1 MTQRLQTRLDKLKA
15 ENRTGLVSF
24 IMAGDPTY
32 DASLAT
38 LNALPAAGADIVELG
53 MAFSDPMAD
62 GPVIQAAALRALDAG
77 INLHK
82 LLEMVRSFRKQ
93 DAETPII
100 LMGYLNPIEQY
111 GTATFCAD
119 ALAAGVDGL
128 IIVDVPMEEENEL
141 LPYLSGANS
150 ATERRAPALSMPHG
164 DGKEAIAGGE
174 RKGLEWIRLVAPTTD
189 DKRLPNLLR
198 HAGGFVYAISITGIT
213 GTAKATSANLESLT
227 TRIKRHTPLPVAIG
241 FGIKTR
247 EDVVNAAR
255 HASLVVVGSAI
266 VDAMAMAHA
275 ANTNVADAASVVVRQ
290 LTGK

>member
-24 IMAGDPTY
+24 IMAGDPSY

-38 LNALPAAGADIVELG
+38 LNALPAAGADIIELG

-62 GPVIQAAALRALDAG
+62 GPVIQAAALRALAAG

-82 LLEMVRSFRKQ
+82 LLDMVRSFRQQ
-93 DAETPII
+93 DSETPII

-111 GTATFCAD
+111 GTGRFCAD
-119 ALAAGVDGL
+119 ALKAGVDGL

-141 LPYLSGANS
+141 LPHLG
-150 ATERRAPALSMPHG
+150 T
-164 DGKEAIAGGE
+164 
-174 RKGLEWIRLVAPTTD
+174 LEWIRLVAPTTD
-189 DKRLPNLLR
+189 DTRLPNLLR

-213 GTAKATSANLESLT
+213 GTAKATGANLEALT
-227 TRIKRHTPLPVAIG
+227 TRIRRHTALPVAIG

-247 EDVVNAAR
+247 EDVVNAAQ
-255 HASLVVVGSAI
+255 HAGLVVVGSAI
-266 VDAMAMAHA
+266 VDAMAKAHA
-275 ANTNVADAASVVVRQ
+275 ANGNAAEAASTVVRQ